1 MFRSSR
7 ALNIDHPDAFSA
19 FGVVLVCQGGIDVNI
34 VSVGFPASVLATNII
49 FTSLAV
55 GRLVYRQRCLT
66 KLFGCGNYDT
76 SLYTNISVMIVES
89 AAINVLL
96 QTLALIAVFS
106 RGPMTSIFTV
116 NFLGQT
122 QVSPIESV

>member
-7 ALNIDHPDAFSA
+7 ALNIDHPDAFLA

-55 GRLVYRQRCLT
+55 GRLVYSQRRLT